1 MSVRVCIAAS
11 DVAGVLM
18 AGVAPADA
26 DVFVGVHVPLTPRL
40 SNLVPH

>member
-11 DVAGVLM
+11 DVAGM